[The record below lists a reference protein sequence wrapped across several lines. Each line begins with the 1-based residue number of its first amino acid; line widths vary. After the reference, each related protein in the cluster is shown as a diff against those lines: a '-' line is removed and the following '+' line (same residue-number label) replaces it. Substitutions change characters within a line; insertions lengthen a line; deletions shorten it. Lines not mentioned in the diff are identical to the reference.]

1 MRGVLLEFTAVDARL
16 PDNRQQSTFSDFFMI
31 RDGDGNSGLRCLF
44 LHYHMTAA
52 LPYFFETVVSSIR
65 LTSRPDKVLSL
76 PNGYLYLRDVALLV
90 QSRFDFNRR
99 GGFEKQFQGFL

>member
-1 MRGVLLEFTAVDARL
+1 MIWPKFYPISMRGVLLKFTAVDARL

-52 LPYFFETVVSSIR
+52 LPYFFETM
-65 LTSRPDKVLSL
+65 
-76 PNGYLYLRDVALLV
+76 
-90 QSRFDFNRR
+90 DFQYTTDFSA
-99 GGFEKQFQGFL
+99 G